1 LNRKIKSFPLVF
13 IFIFALLCPR
23 APGVFAKSVRFFKS
37 IYFQGKGGKKNLGTF
52 LLGKGKKNLIKP
64 SSLCRLN
71 EHRICITD
79 TINGLVV
86 IIDNQ
91 GKIKKKLTRVKGF
104 KIVSPVCAGVDDR
117 GDIYVSDSALEV
129 VFRFDGKY
137 KFKGIFISSA
147 SSPKGARITGFVF
160 CRATG
165 VFYCVDT
172 ANHRVLC
179 FDREGTLKFSFGN
192 RGAAHGQFN
201 FPTHI
206 TADNEFIYV
215 TDALN
220 FRVQVFDHSGT
231 FKRVIGSHGRG
242 GGNFSKPKGIAV
254 DKERRIFAADAMFD
268 NVQIFNFNG
277 QFLYYFGAPGH
288 DDGEFWMP
296 TGIMVDSDDSIWVAD
311 TYNSRIQVFKL
322 AEDAP

>member
-1 LNRKIKSFPLVF
+1 LSRKIKGFPLVF
-13 IFIFALLCPR
+13 IFTFALFCLR
-23 APGVFAKSVRFFKS
+23 SPGISAKSVRFLKS
-37 IYFQGKGGKKNLGTF
+37 IQFQGKSGKKTLGTF
-52 LLGKGKKNLIKP
+52 LLGKGEKSHIKP

-71 EHRICITD
+71 EHRLCITD

-91 GKIKKKLTRVKGF
+91 GKIKKKLTHVKGF

-117 GDIYVSDSALEV
+117 GDIYVSDSALQV
-129 VFRFDGKY
+129 VFRFDSKY

-147 SSPKGARITGFVF
+147 SSPGKGRITGFVF
-160 CRATG
+160 SQAAG

-179 FDREGTLKFSFGN
+179 FDREGKLKFSFGN

-231 FKRVIGSHGRG
+231 FRRVIGSHGRG

-254 DKERRIFAADAMFD
+254 DKDRRIFVADAMFD

-277 QFLYYFGAPGH
+277 QFLYYFGGPGH
-288 DDGEFWMP
+288 HDGEFWMP
-296 TGIMVDSDDSIWVAD
+296 TGIMVDSDNSIWVAD
-311 TYNSRIQVFKL
+311 TYNSRIQVFQL
-322 AEDAP
+322 VEDAS